1 MWAEGI
7 VSSKAVRQ
15 KNEPRE
21 PLGMEVVE
29 VTANSPAREAADSS
43 TLTVQQ
49 EKVCSN
55 FT

>member
-1 MWAEGI
+1 MWAEGT

-29 VTANSPAREAADSS
+29 VTVNSPARDSNA
-43 TLTVQQ
+43 LTVQQ
-49 EKVCSN
+49 EKV
-55 FT
+55 